1 MKLLHYIK
9 ILITRFNNLI
19 DMIGIDRRQFHD
31 HFKIVEKST
40 PYPVVYGGG
49 EEIRK
54 KMLVQYNAY
63 AIPKTDKG
71 KDIFRNYRGKILVP
85 DRIRWN
91 TAHVIA
97 LYSQEPVLSNIFY
110 AVKLEVP
117 QEIEEYSNKALVLW
131 FNTVWGLLIVLTSRQ
146 ETEGAWSSLKIGQW
160 RLLPVLNVNE
170 LDNDT
175 LKRLANIFD
184 KYSNKPLK
192 RIQYQFNPQNP
203 DPVRLGLDLEF
214 LKALHSDLDEEFVK
228 NELFELYRRIHTA
241 MKIWIGD

>member
-9 ILITRFNNLI
+9 IPITRFNNLI
-19 DMIGIDRRQFHD
+19 DTIGIDRRQFHD

-63 AIPKTDKG
+63 AFPKIDRS
-71 KDIFRNYRGKILVP
+71 KDIFRNYSGQILIP
-85 DRIRWN
+85 DRIRWD
-91 TAHVIA
+91 TAHVVA

-110 AVKLEVP
+110 VAKLKVP
-117 QEIEEYSNKALVLW
+117 QEIKEYSNKALVLW
-131 FNTVWGLLIVLTSRQ
+131 FNTIWGLLIILTSRQ
-146 ETEGAWSSLKIGQW
+146 ETEGAWSSLKMGQW

-170 LDNDT
+170 LDKDT

-192 RIQYQFNPQNP
+192 RIKYQFNPQNP

-214 LKALHSDLDEEFVK
+214 LKALRPDLDDEFVK
-228 NELFELYRRIHTA
+228 NELFELYRHIYIALQT
-241 MKIWIGD
+241 WIGV